1 MTEEKKYDVPQVIDM
16 MRAYGD
22 LRASQAILYGSA
34 PWVSTLDVGPF
45 NNWDEALIGTTR
57 ALKEKIPKEIQ
68 RELEGD
74 LEVIEDYSKRIEY
87 KLK

>member
-1 MTEEKKYDVPQVIDM
+1 MTEEKKYDVPEVIDM

-34 PWVSTLDVGPF
+34 PWVSHLNCHF
-45 NNWDEALIGTTR
+45 NDEDRAIIGTIR

-74 LEVIEDYSKRIEY
+74 LEVIEDYSKNIED